1 MNATKPGKG
10 KVRYGMSQDLIGSFG
25 FTNIQGTII
34 EERFFRAKFVS
45 YLLLTFIVS

>member
-10 KVRYGMSQDLIGSFG
+10 KVRYGMSQDLIGSLG

-34 EERFFRAKFVS
+34 EERFF
-45 YLLLTFIVS
+45 